1 MPIQFK
7 VLINSN
13 SRCSYSRLRGVIEH
27 LHFSEREVGQT
38 VFSTGVCKYK
48 SIILLT
54 PTCSLIFLSAF
65 VSK

>member
-1 MPIQFK
+1 MPLRFK
-7 VLINSN
+7 VLITSN

-27 LHFSEREVGQT
+27 LFLEREVGQT

-48 SIILLT
+48 SIIPLT
-54 PTCSLIFLSAF
+54 TTCSSIFLSTF